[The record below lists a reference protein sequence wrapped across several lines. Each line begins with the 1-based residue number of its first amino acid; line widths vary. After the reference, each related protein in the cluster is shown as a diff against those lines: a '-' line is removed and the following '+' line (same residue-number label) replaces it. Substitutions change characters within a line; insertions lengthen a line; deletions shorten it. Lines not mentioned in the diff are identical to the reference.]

1 MNTVEL
7 IEKEEISTVSFS
19 KKELITDPEERKKR
33 LADLYRS
40 QTLGNLLHTKVK
52 LTFQS
57 ADERIFQVYTTV
69 WAVGSDFISLK
80 GGVYIPIESILKVD

>member
-7 IEKEEISTVSFS
+7 IEKEEISNVSFS
-19 KKELITDPEERKKR
+19 KRELITDPEERKNR

-57 ADERIFQVYTTV
+57 ANERVFQVHTTV
-69 WAVGSDFISLK
+69 WAVGSDFVSLK
-80 GGVYIPIESILKVD
+80 GGVYIPIGSILKVD